1 MERDSILFY
10 RSFYE
15 AIKGL
20 SKDIQVEIYSAVMEY
35 GLNGNLPENLKP
47 VAKGMF
53 ALMKPVIDNNNVR
66 LENGKK
72 GAEFGKRGG
81 RPRKQKTTTA
91 EPTYSLTFEQEIERM
106 KADEEW
112 SASLC
117 KDYGLS
123 QSEYSEHLN
132 RFLEHCGKNR
142 NGKLH
147 DSFDDAKSHLRYWL
161 DKGGRRTKQSNQDS
175 PIENI
180 PPDYDFDGGFGGQD
194 I

>member
-20 SKDIQVEIYSAVMEY
+20 PKDIQVEIYSAVMEY

-81 RPRKQKTTTA
+81 RPPKRKAATA
-91 EPTYSLTFEQEIERM
+91 EPAYSLTFEQEIEQM
-106 KADEEW
+106 KAEADW
-112 SASLC
+112 SADIC
-117 KDYGLS
+117 KDYALTPE
-123 QSEYSEHLN
+123 EYEDHLR
-132 RFLEHCGKNR
+132 RFLEHCCKAR
-142 NGKLH
+142 KGKLH
-147 DSFDDAKSHLRYWL
+147 DSMDDAKSHLRYWM
-161 DKGGRRTKQSNQDS
+161 DKGGHRSTGHKHTSTID
-175 PIENI
+175 NI
-180 PPDYDFDGGFGGQD
+180 PPDYEFDGGFGGQD
-194 I
+194 N